1 MNPRVLTDSY
11 ERHRPSWSETVLRS
25 TLRQLRYGQVTVTSP
40 SLSATYG
47 STEPAC
53 VVNVHRPRFF
63 RRALSGGSVGIG
75 ESYMDGDWDTDHLV
89 NLIRIFA
96 SDKNLYDNLIA
107 WATKYRFLVVQPARW
122 LQRNN
127 PSGSR
132 SNIHAHYDLGNE
144 FFKHFLDKRMM
155 YSCANF
161 DSGKESLDQ
170 ASELKLRRV
179 CDKLELSK
187 DDHLLE
193 IGSGWGGLAVYAAT
207 TTGCRVTTTT
217 ISEEQYVY
225 TSSLVKRQGLSKQ
238 ITVLCDDYR
247 DLTGSFSKVVSIEMI
262 EAVGHQYLRRFFDQC
277 SKLMLPNALLLL
289 QAIVIRD
296 SRYKEA
302 LRDIDFIK
310 KYIFPGGFLPSISV
324 LASSAA
330 RADLSLLS
338 LDDNG
343 QDYAKTLHHWSDGFS
358 KNRAAIQALGFDE
371 RFMRM
376 WEFYLAYCQGGFL
389 ERAISDVQ
397 MVFNLNGWRG
407 GSVRTSFNPE
417 S

>member
-1 MNPRVLTDSY
+1 
-11 ERHRPSWSETVLRS
+11 
-25 TLRQLRYGQVTVTSP
+25 
-40 SLSATYG
+40 
-47 STEPAC
+47 
-53 VVNVHRPRFF
+53 
-63 RRALSGGSVGIG
+63 
-75 ESYMDGDWDTDHLV
+75 MDGDWDTDHLV

-96 SDKNLYDNLIA
+96 SDRNLYDNLIA
-107 WATKYRFLVVQPARW
+107 LATKYRFLVVQPARW
-122 LQRNN
+122 LQRNHRA
-127 PSGSR
+127 GSR

-161 DSGKESLDQ
+161 ESGKESLDQ

-179 CDKLELSK
+179 CNKLQLNK

-207 TTGCRVTTTT
+207 TRGCRVTTTT
-217 ISEEQYVY
+217 ISEEQYAY
-225 TSSLVKRQGLSKQ
+225 TTSLAKQHGLTEQ

-247 DLTGSFSKVVSIEMI
+247 DLTGSFSKIVSIEMV
-262 EAVGHQYLRRFFDQC
+262 EAVGHQYLRKFFDQC
-277 SKLMLPNALLLL
+277 SKLLMPNGLLLL

-324 LASSAA
+324 LASAAA

-338 LDDNG
+338 LDDCG
-343 QDYAKTLHHWSDGFS
+343 QDYAKTLHHWSNGFNR
-358 KNRAAIQALGFDE
+358 NRAAIQALGFDD

-397 MVFNLNGWRG
+397 MVFNLHGWRG
-407 GSVRTSFNPE
+407 GSMRNILNSE